1 MNKFAVLLLL
11 AITLFSCT
19 EKIIKFEKGISFE
32 QQINISYGD
41 DAEQKM
47 DLYIPEKRDSV
58 KTVFIII
65 HGGGWKAGEK
75 SDLTFFTL
83 SLMKKFP
90 QSAFANMNYR
100 LADETQ
106 YGLPNQTEDIRKSI
120 DYLVGIV
127 PVKTKF
133 ILLGNS
139 AGGHLSML
147 YSYRFDQAENIKAV
161 VNIVGPSDLSDPNF
175 KNYSDYSFV
184 EKRLV
189 DPAAVTNNFTKEK
202 FASPVEWIT
211 EKSPPTLSFYGNND
225 QVIPLSQKGILDS
238 ALHKSN
244 VLNTSYEFSGGHL
257 DWDKDKNSTFLIDKI
272 DAFLKQ
278 IK

>member
-11 AITLFSCT
+11 TITLFSCT

-65 HGGGWKAGEK
+65 HGGGWKAGKK
-75 SDLTFFTL
+75 SDLTYFTTQ
-83 SLMKKFP
+83 LMKKFP

-100 LADETQ
+100 LADKTQ
-106 YGLPNQTEDIRKSI
+106 YGLPNQTEDIRKVI

-147 YSYRFDQAENIKAV
+147 YSYRFDKAERIEAV

-184 EKRLV
+184 ESRLV
-189 DPAAVTNNFTKEK
+189 NPSFVTNDLNKEK

-211 EKSPPTLSFYGNND
+211 EKSPPTISFYGNND
-225 QVIPLSQKGILDS
+225 LVIPLSQKKILDS
-238 ALHKSN
+238 ALNKN
-244 VLNTSYEFSGGHL
+244 KILNESYEFPGGHL
-257 DWDKDKNSTFLIDKI
+257 DWEKDKNSTFLIDKI
-272 DAFLKQ
+272 DAFLKS